1 VSLSRSGTLSQPRT
15 PVSGVSNFLSGSSS
29 GAGSLSYFPMGGMSL
44 SLGSRSV
51 GGGAT
56 PGGSGGLGL
65 NVGSGSA
72 SAGKTMREYDE
83 SLRDLKKENFNLKLR
98 IYFLEE
104 RLGSRNIKNG
114 GGAASGAMGGS
125 GEAEKDVQLSN
136 MDLKVRM
143 DEKKMSLITDYKL
156 WLHQSNSWAAFQIQV
171 ESLKYDVQEKSDLL
185 KEAGHA
191 LEQLENKISRLT
203 IEREEERSGLE
214 ARLQQL
220 EDDLNDSQLR
230 LFEDD
235 EPRRPQQQMR
245 NELFSPTSSDSKD
258 EDERLLREVE
268 AEMARPVPFNMS
280 SASLMLPLTMG
291 GGNDDFLQQLQST
304 PIRPI
309 HLAVVEERAVAEAE
323 VEELNRALQMSE
335 ERLEEV
341 SGGKC

>member
-143 DEKKMSLITDYKL
+143 DE
-156 WLHQSNSWAAFQIQV
+156 
-171 ESLKYDVQEKSDLL
+171 
-185 KEAGHA
+185 
-191 LEQLENKISRLT
+191 
-203 IEREEERSGLE
+203 
-214 ARLQQL
+214 
-220 EDDLNDSQLR
+220 
-230 LFEDD
+230 
-235 EPRRPQQQMR
+235 
-245 NELFSPTSSDSKD
+245 
-258 EDERLLREVE
+258 
-268 AEMARPVPFNMS
+268 
-280 SASLMLPLTMG
+280 
-291 GGNDDFLQQLQST
+291 
-304 PIRPI
+304 
-309 HLAVVEERAVAEAE
+309 
-323 VEELNRALQMSE
+323 
-335 ERLEEV
+335 
-341 SGGKC
+341 